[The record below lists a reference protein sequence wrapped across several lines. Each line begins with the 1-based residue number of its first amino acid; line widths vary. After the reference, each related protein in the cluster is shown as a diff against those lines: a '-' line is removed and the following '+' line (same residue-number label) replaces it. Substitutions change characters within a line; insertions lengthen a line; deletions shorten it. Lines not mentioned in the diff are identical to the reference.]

1 MLALG
6 LTFARERSPSAR
18 SELHVSRDHL
28 HIEHLRIRNFKAF
41 QDARMD
47 NIPSVCL
54 LVGKNGTGKSTLFE
68 VFSFLKDALVTNVT
82 KALNR
87 RGGFSEVVTR
97 GQNGP
102 IEFEVKF
109 RESGGRLAT
118 YSLKIGAEGP
128 RGVLSEVLKFRR
140 GNRGQPWAFLN
151 FCTGQGHG
159 HCQRG
164 KLWR

>member
-1 MLALG
+1 M
-6 LTFARERSPSAR
+6 E
-18 SELHVSRDHL
+18 
-28 HIEHLRIRNFKAF
+28 
-41 QDARMD
+41 
-47 NIPSVCL
+47 NIPAVCL

-97 GQNGP
+97 GQEGP

-128 RGVLSEVLKFRR
+128 RGIILSEVLKFRR

-151 FCTGQGHG
+151 FA
-159 HCQRG
+159 RG
-164 KLWR
+164 KGTAIVNEGSYGDEHTKAEREEQSLESPDILAI